1 MTDDEKKFGDR
12 PVHAHAFSFRN
23 RADSVIGGLLRG
35 DLLYS
40 GGQKLRR

>member
-1 MTDDEKKFGDR
+1 MTTDEKKFGDR

-23 RADSVIGGLLRG
+23 RVESVIAGLLRG

-40 GGQKLRR
+40 GRQKLRR